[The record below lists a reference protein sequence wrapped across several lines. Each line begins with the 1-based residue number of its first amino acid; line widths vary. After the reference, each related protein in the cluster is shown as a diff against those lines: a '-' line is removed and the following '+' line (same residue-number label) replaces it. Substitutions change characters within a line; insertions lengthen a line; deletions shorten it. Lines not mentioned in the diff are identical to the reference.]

1 MKHIKEIQT
10 DLDRGRFSI
19 VVVGQRDFTCEVWM
33 FEDVS
38 FVNMSTGNYLAILDF
53 NNKTHVYK
61 IYGDETLG
69 KALEV
74 FKAFK
79 RVLLNRLECEE
90 WEVKFLED
98 ICKAK

>member
-19 VVVGQRDFTCEVWM
+19 VVVGQRDFTCEVWK
-33 FEDVS
+33 FRD
-38 FVNMSTGNYLAILDF
+38 IDF
-53 NNKTHVYK
+53 IGATHDELLYIIDMNGQQHTYK
-61 IYGDETLG
+61 PYGDVTWS

-79 RVLLNRLECEE
+79 RVLLNRLECEG
-90 WEVKFLED
+90 WEVKCLED